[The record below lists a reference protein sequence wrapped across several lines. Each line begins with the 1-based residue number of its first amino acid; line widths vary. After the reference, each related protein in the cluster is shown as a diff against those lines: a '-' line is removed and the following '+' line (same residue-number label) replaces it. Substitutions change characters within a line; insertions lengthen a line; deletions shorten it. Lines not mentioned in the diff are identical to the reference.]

1 MRADEVTN
9 HPAADR
15 MLANAPSR
23 QGDFFKVPKI
33 IE

>member
-1 MRADEVTN
+1 MRNDEATN
-9 HPAADR
+9 QPVPDQ

-23 QGDFFKVPKI
+23 AGNLFKVPKI